1 MLMSQYKGKS
11 IVSSIITVLLVAAT
25 VFFTMDFLQ
34 SQADMKRLQEQ
45 LTVSKAELESIQ
57 RDNVE
62 LKKQKDKLSDPEYM
76 KDYARGNFML
86 SQEGEQ
92 IFILPSKDN

>member
-1 MLMSQYKGKS
+1 MSQYKGKS

>member
-1 MLMSQYKGKS
+1 MSQQKGKS
-11 IVSSIITVLLVAAT
+11 IVSSLVTILLVAAT
-25 VFFTMDFLQ
+25 VFFTMDFFQAQ
-34 SQADMKRLQEQ
+34 SNMKRLQEQ

-62 LKKQKDKLSDPEYM
+62 LKKQKEKLSDPDYM

>member
-1 MLMSQYKGKS
+1 MRMNQRRGKSLVSS
-11 IVSSIITVLLVAAT
+11 IVSVLLVAAT

-34 SQADMKRLQEQ
+34 ASSDLKRLEEQ
-45 LTVSKAELESIQ
+45 LTVSKDALDSIQ

-62 LKKQKDKLSDPEYM
+62 LQKQKEKLSDPNYM
-76 KDYARGNFML
+76 QDYARGNFML

>member
-1 MLMSQYKGKS
+1 MSQYKGKS
-11 IVSSIITVLLVAAT
+11 IVSSIITVLLVTAT

>member
-11 IVSSIITVLLVAAT
+11 IVSSIITVLLVTAT

>member
-76 KDYARGNFML
+76 KDYARGNFIL